1 MAGVGRVEYKV
12 LMEVLL
18 EPMPLREGGKVN
30 HLVMVLSWWKLYPG
44 MVAQAQP
51 LQCSTVL
58 TRYIHL
64 SYFLNHSFA
73 YK

>member
-1 MAGVGRVEYKV
+1 MGRVEYKV

-30 HLVMVLSWWKLYPG
+30 HLVMMLSWRKLYPG

-51 LQCSTVL
+51 LQCTAII
-58 TRYIHL
+58 T
-64 SYFLNHSFA
+64 
-73 YK
+73 

>member
-30 HLVMVLSWWKLYPG
+30 HLVMMLSWRKLYPG

-51 LQCSTVL
+51 LQCTAII
-58 TRYIHL
+58 T
-64 SYFLNHSFA
+64 
-73 YK
+73 